1 EKSAQQQMLFLRLL
15 GLCLFVLAQSFGG
28 SLAIALIPEAPRCED
43 QKSTCEVHP
52 EAVPQ
57 HTLVQKTTA
66 TRREFI
72 ELAEVINKATLAQW
86 RSAGLTAAIGETWV
100 KPEVAEVARFM
111 HLGRQEA
118 DRLRGAL
125 GVAAAAAPAGVAA
138 GGEVVVAAGAG
149 GDAGQ
154 DGDGRVWVLAEMVMG
169 KKIGDRVVP
178 PVGHPCDGDVGLMRM
193 VDSEG
198 IDKPRLI
205 HRVAESELSDFCD
218 VRIGM
223 ARLSESCEGTD
234 RAAGED
240 ARTLEVKYGFNGERH
255 RSFRESVKEL
265 QQTEFEDF
273 PLEPRRRQ
281 LIADAHASS
290 PGQPSYLGAEHYL
303 GDTYKAGGGIVVPAL
318 TDYVSRKMQAQ
329 SQILKEKRKLAE
341 VTGGKGGKGKPSS
354 PPKAPPQGKPSGGD
368 LPLIQC
374 LAIQDIIAAVK
385 RLGAGPPADNSGASK
400 ALRVAASGYLGP
412 EVSVGDV
419 VGMDFSCL
427 SLPSVGTAGVDLL
440 SALDEPTRGVV
451 SEFEDYFCLGF
462 DVTREE
468 AALISGSNSCD
479 FGKDLCEEAKR
490 KVTQDLGGLGFSIHE
505 DEPAST
511 SFFTLG
517 GEVDGEGYG
526 ICERQLGC
534 EAVGQLGRWN
544 ERWRFRRLP
553 PEEWA
558 PRRRA
563 MGLDPIADVE
573 TVLGGRSAR
582 VLSST
587 QMGVKVSKAHTC
599 RVLKKN
605 TAPSAKVPKVKSGQL
620 QNATQPVS
628 QAAKKRVVKVELKKK
643 QPREVRVVSAL
654 KSEEV
659 KDAGKRAQ
667 LNRLTILEQKSISTE
682 VRHQYQSF
690 LLKFESFCRDSGLK
704 WPLVKDVDAIL
715 ADFLDVMFLD
725 NRPAAEGEKVV
736 AAVEF
741 NNVKLKGCLVRSK
754 RALRGWRKER
764 PPQSRLPLPR
774 LVAAGMAMVLA
785 SQGLKS
791 MALKVMLDH
800 DTYLRPGESID
811 IRCKDVIPPV
821 AGAGKQYRW
830 YGIVV
835 RDIVDQKPDK
845 AGIYDN
851 TIALNSPGRE
861 YLGDLMW
868 QQVKIAKKTSEF
880 VFQFTAAEFRK
891 KFQAAGE
898 RLQLKNL
905 HPYQC
910 RHGGASEDLNSGDR
924 KAANGLYR
932 TLLAQPYPWAL
943 ADLIAG
949 TVVDDK
955 WKCFNRMPSFS
966 YQVLAAPP
974 PVGKLTDCG
983 RFDEATSAASRE
995 LADMAELAG

>member
-1 EKSAQQQMLFLRLL
+1 M
-15 GLCLFVLAQSFGG
+15 
-28 SLAIALIPEAPRCED
+28 
-43 QKSTCEVHP
+43 
-52 EAVPQ
+52 
-57 HTLVQKTTA
+57 
-66 TRREFI
+66 
-72 ELAEVINKATLAQW
+72 
-86 RSAGLTAAIGETWV
+86 
-100 KPEVAEVARFM
+100 
-111 HLGRQEA
+111 
-118 DRLRGAL
+118 
-125 GVAAAAAPAGVAA
+125 
-138 GGEVVVAAGAG
+138 
-149 GDAGQ
+149 
-154 DGDGRVWVLAEMVMG
+154 
-169 KKIGDRVVP
+169 
-178 PVGHPCDGDVGLMRM
+178 
-193 VDSEG
+193 
-198 IDKPRLI
+198 
-205 HRVAESELSDFCD
+205 
-218 VRIGM
+218 
-223 ARLSESCEGTD
+223 
-234 RAAGED
+234 
-240 ARTLEVKYGFNGERH
+240 
-255 RSFRESVKEL
+255 
-265 QQTEFEDF
+265 
-273 PLEPRRRQ
+273 
-281 LIADAHASS
+281 S
-290 PGQPSYLGAEHYL
+290 P
-303 GDTYKAGGGIVVPAL
+303 
-318 TDYVSRKMQAQ
+318 M
-329 SQILKEKRKLAE
+329 
-341 VTGGKGGKGKPSS
+341 
-354 PPKAPPQGKPSGGD
+354 
-368 LPLIQC
+368 
-374 LAIQDIIAAVK
+374 
-385 RLGAGPPADNSGASK
+385 GPP
-400 ALRVAASGYLGP
+400 
-412 EVSVGDV
+412 
-419 VGMDFSCL
+419 
-427 SLPSVGTAGVDLL
+427 
-440 SALDEPTRGVV
+440 
-451 SEFEDYFCLGF
+451 
-462 DVTREE
+462 
-468 AALISGSNSCD
+468 
-479 FGKDLCEEAKR
+479 
-490 KVTQDLGGLGFSIHE
+490 
-505 DEPAST
+505 
-511 SFFTLG
+511 
-517 GEVDGEGYG
+517 
-526 ICERQLGC
+526 
-534 EAVGQLGRWN
+534 
-544 ERWRFRRLP
+544 
-553 PEEWA
+553 
-558 PRRRA
+558 
-563 MGLDPIADVE
+563 
-573 TVLGGRSAR
+573 GGRSAR

-725 NRPAAEGEKVV
+725 NRSAAEGEKVV

-741 NNVKLKGCLVRSK
+741 NNLKLKGCLVRSK

-924 KAANGLYR
+924 DFQRVKIRGRWHTDQSVRRYAKTGKIQKLMAQLSPSHLEFCRWSLKNIEKVLRGQ
-932 TLLAQPYPWAL
+932 LAPRVP
-943 ADLIAG
+943 
-949 TVVDDK
+949 
-955 WKCFNRMPSFS
+955 
-966 YQVLAAPP
+966 
-974 PVGKLTDCG
+974 
-983 RFDEATSAASRE
+983 
-995 LADMAELAG
+995 